1 MKALIMW
8 HRQYF
13 VVKKLKNIQNF
24 PTLITSENVKQD
36 VFDKIIKIENP
47 KHKTNKK
54 YV

>member
-1 MKALIMW
+1 MW

-13 VVKKLKNIQNF
+13 AVKKLKNIQTSV
-24 PTLITSENVKQD
+24 TLITSENVKED
-36 VFDKIIKIENP
+36 VFDKIIKIKNP